1 VKGLSSQGWLTQE
14 QVLKVEFVLDI
25 PDWVGDNVCMLMDNL
40 EETK

>member
-40 EETK
+40 EAVK